1 MLILIMCACNF
12 WSMLLC
18 RTLGMRKE
26 AATTWGVLGFSW
38 SKSALPVR
46 SARLLFPHNPKV
58 GGSNP
63 LTATKFSAI
72 PFYNCPG
79 FLKFARRAPRI
90 AFALLDDLEP
100 RGLAKCE
107 GKGLHARVEE
117 FDLKGSVLD
126 RAFLSNQLIEPMSFH
141 LCRSVVVRI
150 RPMSIARGRA
160 VELHAKT
167 YRLSFIRCAESLIAS
182 ACANEIGPC
191 KG

>member
-1 MLILIMCACNF
+1 MGCTRIFLELICTACTEC
-12 WSMLLC
+12 S
-18 RTLGMRKE
+18 
-26 AATTWGVLGFSW
+26 AAFPSQPKGRWF
-38 SKSALPVR
+38 KSTHRNQILA
-46 SARLLFPHNPKV
+46 
-58 GGSNP
+58 G
-63 LTATKFSAI
+63 
-72 PFYNCPG
+72 PFYNSPG

-126 RAFLSNQLIEPMSFH
+126 RSFLSNQLIEPMSLH

-150 RPMSIARGRA
+150 RAMSIARGRA
-160 VELHAKT
+160 VELHAKEH
-167 YRLSFIRCAESLIAS
+167 RLTFIRCAEFLIVS